1 MLFYRILSILFYPFL
16 ELFLFY
22 RVYKK
27 KEDKNR
33 LNERLG
39 NPTFPRPQGQI
50 IWLHAVSV
58 GEANSSLILVD
69 EMLKKFPQI
78 SILFTTTTLT
88 SAAIIAEKCAK
99 YGPRVIHQFLPIDS
113 YFVVQNFLHY
123 WQPKVAIFMESEI
136 WPNLIYEARK
146 AGILSFLVNA
156 RMSQKSVKNW
166 KIAKMLRFDI
176 FNYFAAIFAQTL
188 DDKNRIQQLTN
199 QEVLTYGNLKAQAQ
213 NLVVDLDKLQ
223 ILKEQIGARKI
234 FVAASTHK
242 GEEQIILRAF
252 DELKKEFSDLLL
264 VLILRHPNRAQ
275 EVKELLQGRKTAQR
289 SLAQGFSAQTEIY
302 LVDTL
307 GELGIFYSLNNF
319 AFIGGSLLEIGGHNP
334 FEAIKLNCAVISGK
348 YVFNFKEIYANLEK
362 ADACVMVENEE
373 LAAVIAQFLRDENL
387 APRLNKNAGEIIKIE
402 SNIAAKIIE
411 KIDAFASLNY

>member
-1 MLFYRILSILFYPFL
+1 MLFYRILSILLYPFL

-22 RVYKK
+22 RVSKK

-39 NPTFPRPQGQI
+39 NPQFARPEGRI

-58 GEANSSLILVD
+58 GEANSALILV
-69 EMLKKFPQI
+69 EELLKKFPQI

-88 SAAIIAEKCAK
+88 SAAIIVEKCAK
-99 YGPRVIHQFLPIDS
+99 YEGRVIHQFLPIDS

-242 GEEQIILRAF
+242 GEEQIILSAF
-252 DELKKEFSDLLL
+252 DEIKKEFSDLFL

-275 EVKELLQGRKTAQR
+275 EVKELLQGRGIAQR
-289 SLAQGFSAQTEIY
+289 SLAQEVSAQTEIY

-348 YVFNFKEIYANLEK
+348 HVFNFKEIYANLEK

-373 LAAVIAQFLRDENL
+373 LAKVVAQFLRDENL
-387 APRLNKNAGEIIKIE
+387 ASRLNKNAAEIIKIE

-411 KIDAFASLNY
+411 KIDAFVQLNY